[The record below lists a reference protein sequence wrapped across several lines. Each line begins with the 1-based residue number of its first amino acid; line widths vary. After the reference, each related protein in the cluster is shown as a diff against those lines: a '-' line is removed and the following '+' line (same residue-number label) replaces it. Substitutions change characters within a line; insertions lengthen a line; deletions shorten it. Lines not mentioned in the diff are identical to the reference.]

1 MQGQK
6 RRKVLLFYRE
16 NEEMF
21 KGKMD
26 GAMQEDLYQMQIRFK
41 KSLNMDDI
49 NYFKYYSQ

>member
-6 RRKVLLFYRE
+6 RRSVLQNCRE

-41 KSLNMDDI
+41 KSLNIDDI